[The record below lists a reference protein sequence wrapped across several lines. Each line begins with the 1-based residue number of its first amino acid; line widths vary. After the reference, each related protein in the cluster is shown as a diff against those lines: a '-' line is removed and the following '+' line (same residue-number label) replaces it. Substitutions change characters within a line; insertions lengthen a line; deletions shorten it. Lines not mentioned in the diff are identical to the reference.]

1 MTLAVLKYQM
11 LGVNF
16 VKGDDL
22 RLRCDFT
29 QIDQTY
35 PDDVFSFVL
44 NVNDDDEYE
53 VEECEPMLNASD
65 VAELVYDLND
75 DGLWSHFILGMREA
89 FKRTLEWLWNN
100 TYELKKTD
108 IDQLLTFRNT
118 HKRWKW

>member
-1 MTLAVLKYQM
+1 M

-29 QIDQTY
+29 QIDKTY

-89 FKRTLEWLWNN
+89 FKRTLE
-100 TYELKKTD
+100 
-108 IDQLLTFRNT
+108 
-118 HKRWKW
+118 